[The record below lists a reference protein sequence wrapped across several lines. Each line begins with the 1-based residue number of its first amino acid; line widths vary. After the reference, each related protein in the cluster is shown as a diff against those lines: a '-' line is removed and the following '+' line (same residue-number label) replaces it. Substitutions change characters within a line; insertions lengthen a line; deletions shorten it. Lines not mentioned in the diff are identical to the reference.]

1 MEWHDESKAEMGPV
15 KPVKVDP
22 ELADETSSVP
32 TDEEEKMERNLIWKI
47 DLYILPFVV
56 LLYLFSFLD
65 RGMLAHFF
73 I

>member
-1 MEWHDESKAEMGPV
+1 MEGHDESKAEMGPV
-15 KPVKVDP
+15 RPVEAEP
-22 ELADETSSVP
+22 ELGDETSSVP
-32 TDEEEKMERNLIWKI
+32 TVEEEKMERNLIWKI

-65 RGMLAHFF
+65 RGMLAHFL